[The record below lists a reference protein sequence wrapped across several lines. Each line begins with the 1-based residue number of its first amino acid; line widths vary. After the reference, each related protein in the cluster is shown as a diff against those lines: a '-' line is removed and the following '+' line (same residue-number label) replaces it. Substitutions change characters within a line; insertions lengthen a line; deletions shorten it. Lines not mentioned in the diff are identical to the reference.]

1 MKLATE
7 PTAIETAAMIAR
19 GETSAIAET
28 EAAIARIEERDG
40 PINAVVVRDFERAR
54 TAAKSADE
62 RLARGES
69 GPLLGVPMTV
79 KESNDI
85 AGLPS
90 TWGMEEH
97 RDNITERD
105 SPSVAR
111 LKAAGAVVLGK
122 TNVPPL
128 LADWQSDNP
137 VYGRTNNPHDLSRSP
152 GGSSGGAAA
161 ALASGMVP
169 LELGSDIGGSIRV
182 PAHFCG
188 VYGLKPSYGIVP
200 LEGHYFPGTDGADI
214 PLSAVGPMARSAE
227 DIALAIDLL
236 SEIALPRPRCRSLDQ
251 ARLLVIT
258 DHPVAPT
265 QSAIADAV
273 TTVAETCARAG
284 ATIETRSDK
293 LPGLALRHGEYMR
306 MLLTVLAARMP
317 NPELPPPDLPAWFE
331 ILDAQARCRREW
343 RALFEEFDAVLTPVA
358 GITAFPYD
366 PKDMR
371 DRVLTINGAETPFA
385 SQFGWIGMATYPGLP
400 AISAPIGED
409 EGGLPIGLQIIGD
422 MHQDQTVVELARL
435 IAQA

>member
-1 MKLATE
+1 MKLASE
-7 PTAIETAAMIAR
+7 PTAIETAAMVAR

-54 TAAKSADE
+54 EAAKAVDE
-62 RLARGES
+62 RFARGES

-79 KESNDI
+79 KESNDV

-97 RDNITERD
+97 RDNIAARD

-111 LKAAGAVVLGK
+111 LKAAGAVILGK

-128 LADWQSDNP
+128 LADWQSYNP
-137 VYGRTNNPHDLSRSP
+137 VYGRTGNPHDLARSP

-161 ALASGMVP
+161 ALASGMVA
-169 LELGSDIGGSIRV
+169 LELGSDIGGSIRI

-236 SEIALPRPRCRSLDQ
+236 SDIALPRPRCRSLND

-265 QSAIADAV
+265 QSAIAEAV
-273 TTVAETCARAG
+273 TDVAEACARAG
-284 ATIETRSDK
+284 ATIERQSGR
-293 LPGLALRHGEYMR
+293 LPDLALRHGEYMR
-306 MLLTVLAARMP
+306 MLLTVLAARTP
-317 NPELPPPDLPAWFE
+317 NPDQPPPNLPAWFE

-343 RALFEEFDAVLTPVA
+343 RALFADFDAVLTPVA
-358 GITAFPYD
+358 GITAFAHD
-366 PKDMR
+366 TKEMR
-371 DRVLTINGAETPFA
+371 DRVLTINGENSPFA

-400 AISAPIGED
+400 AISAPIGADKE
-409 EGGLPIGLQIIGD
+409 GLPIGLQIIGD
-422 MHQDQTVVELARL
+422 MHQDQSVVELARL
-435 IAQA
+435 IARI